1 MALPPSARTA
11 RPASAASAWGAAT
24 AAAEKTG
31 VSGIASGGCVR
42 RDVAFPPPY
51 ALVARS
57 ATGENRVL
65 TRRNDF
71 HWANLL
77 TIVSVLILIGTE
89 VLGVALAAGWA
100 IAGLF
105 ELGDTV
111 GHLLMGLFS
120 LAALYVMYLLWRRA
134 IHIEPIRG

>member
-1 MALPPSARTA
+1 M
-11 RPASAASAWGAAT
+11 
-24 AAAEKTG
+24 
-31 VSGIASGGCVR
+31 
-42 RDVAFPPPY
+42 
-51 ALVARS
+51 
-57 ATGENRVL
+57 

-71 HWANLL
+71 NWANLL

-134 IHIEPIRG
+134 SHIEPIRG